1 MRIISGSARGRR
13 LSVPRSGTR
22 PTADRVRESVFSAV
36 ESRLGT
42 FGGLRV
48 ADLYAGSGAVGL
60 ESLSR
65 GAARALFVERDRGA
79 LEVLR
84 ANIAAVGLPGGVVVD
99 DDVTRM
105 ASTAPSPSAS
115 GPYDLVFADP
125 PYELE
130 SAVLEEVLAG
140 LGEHGW
146 LAEGALVLIERSRR
160 RDGVTWPDG
169 FDPDRDRTYGET
181 VVRSAIWYGRT
192 P

>member
-1 MRIISGSARGRR
+1 
-13 LSVPRSGTR
+13 
-22 PTADRVRESVFSAV
+22 VFSAV

>member
-1 MRIISGSARGRR
+1 MRIIAGSARGRR

-36 ESRLGT
+36 ESRVGT

-65 GAARALFVERDRGA
+65 GATRALFVERDRAA

-84 ANIAAVGLPGGVVVD
+84 ANIAAVGLAGGVVVD
-99 DDVTRM
+99 ADVTRLV
-105 ASTAPSPSAS
+105 STGPAPSAM

-125 PYELE
+125 PYELD
-130 SAVLEEVLAG
+130 SGVLEGVLSG
-140 LGEHGW
+140 LAAHGW

-160 RDGVTWPDG
+160 RDRVTWPEG
-169 FDPDRDRTYGET
+169 YEPDRDRTYGET
-181 VVRSAIWYGRT
+181 VVRSAIWYGRV